1 MQCRCC
7 DREVKVVRKVKLRT
21 LASPFFGDTASALD
35 ALGDGGLSG
44 CRCDEYR
51 WSFVCPG
58 CYHTLDNEY
67 GIAAISGSLFNI
79 AGASRRDRARTLN
92 EAMYNKQGYAEWA

>member
-1 MQCRCC
+1 MQCQCC

-21 LASPFFGDTASALD
+21 LASPYFGDTASAIADLC
-35 ALGDGGLSG
+35 DGELSG
-44 CRCDEYR
+44 CRCDKYR
-51 WSFVCPG
+51 WSVICPG

-79 AGASRRDRARTLN
+79 AAASRRDRARTLN
-92 EAMYNKQGYAEWA
+92 ATTFNEWHVA